1 MNSWL
6 NVLNG
11 DSFENINL
19 ERYCYDVELGVDV
32 VCRVYV
38 DEL

>member
-1 MNSWL
+1 VISWL

-19 ERYCYDVELGVDV
+19 ERYVYDVGVGV
-32 VCRVYV
+32 
-38 DEL
+38 